1 MSGAKDGGD
10 MKPFTH
16 KYADKAWIEFEK
28 QPSGGFAP
36 VGVTIIANIPL
47 ARDSVGYQA
56 PRAVDLETS
65 AVAYAKKLGVP
76 ITFRGES

>member
-1 MSGAKDGGD
+1 MIL
-10 MKPFTH
+10 FTH

-28 QPSGGFAP
+28 DRSGGFAP

-47 ARDSVGYQA
+47 ARASSGYQA
-56 PRAVDLETS
+56 SRVTELENA

-76 ITFRGES
+76 VTFRSDS